1 MNAVVIATGCV
12 FHHELS
18 RMLRKT
24 NEKTAR
30 QTSPTNVQVIL
41 ATLIM
46 NWRSR
51 GDSAFSTLAF
61 VLSTPLRTPTI
72 GPRIAPANPTDAAA
86 LGPIVGVLSG
96 GSAVHASELQPH
108 VNHRC
113 RLL

>member
-86 LGPIVGVLSG
+86 F
-96 GSAVHASELQPH
+96 AVALPFAAAALT
-108 VNHRC
+108 VAALAVVANTG
-113 RLL
+113 